1 MSTICS
7 VAELAAALPSGSSVA
22 IGGFQLNRVPMAML
36 AEIVRAG
43 IGELRVVSVPNP
55 LALDL
60 LVAHGRVRAAEGG
73 FIGFQYEDGFV
84 MPLSLRRALQEGGID
99 YRERDVLDTI
109 TELRRAAEGAA
120 PGPDFALIH
129 AQAADEAGNL
139 RIDDPHADLLLAA
152 ASGSVLATAERIV
165 PRLESPTIAGD
176 RVAALAEC
184 PGGAAPTGCVGRY
197 RRDPDA
203 LRAYLQAAPADLL
216 SILGDA
222 RERAGAAPASSPVA
236 RPRPLAG
243 GRRAHSRAPS
253 DAREAGSARVAA
265 PERRPAR
272 GSIAEPGEAGGGS
285 AGHGPGT
292 DPAEEPA
299 PEKRGTEA
307 ADLFV
312 VLMARQVRDGDTVVT
327 GLASALPM
335 LAIELARRTH
345 APRLR
350 YINCVG
356 AVDPRLRT
364 ALPVSVDA
372 ELLADC
378 AATIT
383 LPELFDLAAAGG
395 IDTMFFGAAQID
407 AGGAINL
414 TRIGRRDAEPVKLP
428 GPAGSPSM
436 RSLVR
441 RALITVPRQSRR
453 TLVAEVDVPTSVPSP
468 TNLETV
474 VITDLAIWAL
484 AGGALQPRSLHPGV
498 SGARLA
504 EATGFGFTPAACP
517 TTMPPRQAEL
527 NALAGLDPDGLRHR
541 LFDKRSGGRAA
552 VRQARS
558 APSRPPSPA
567 TGAPPETR
575 PSATEATGAPPETR
589 PSATEATGAL
599 PETRPSATERI
610 THER

>member
-1 MSTICS
+1 MSPICS

-84 MPLSLRRALQEGGID
+84 MPASLRLALQDGGLD

-109 TELRRAAEGAA
+109 TALRRAAEGAA

-129 AQAADEAGNL
+129 AQAADGAGNL
-139 RIDDPHADLLLAA
+139 RLDDPHADLLLAA
-152 ASGSVLATAERIV
+152 ASRSVLATAERIV
-165 PRLESPTIAGD
+165 PRLESPTIAGE

-222 RERAGAAPASSPVA
+222 RGRAAASPLSSATAPLRATAGTTRLQLARLDAAATGAADAGTVAAGGAAAA
-236 RPRPLAG
+236 RPA
-243 GRRAHSRAPS
+243 
-253 DAREAGSARVAA
+253 
-265 PERRPAR
+265 
-272 GSIAEPGEAGGGS
+272 
-285 AGHGPGT
+285 
-292 DPAEEPA
+292 PA
-299 PEKRGTEA
+299 PAAGLGGTAA

-414 TRIGRRDAEPVKLP
+414 TRIGRRDAKTVKLP

-453 TLVAEVDVPTSVPSP
+453 TFVAEVDVPTSVPSP

-484 AGGALQPRSLHPGV
+484 EGGALQPRSLHPGV

-504 EATGFGFTPAACP
+504 EATGFGFAPASFP

-527 NALAGLDPDGLRHR
+527 DALAELDPDGLRHR
-541 LFDKRSGGRAA
+541 LFDKKPGGRAA

-567 TGAPPETR
+567 TAAPPETR
-575 PSATEATGAPPETR
+575 A
-589 PSATEATGAL
+589 
-599 PETRPSATERI
+599 SATERI

>member
-22 IGGFQLNRVPMAML
+22 IGGFQLNRVPMALL

-84 MPLSLRRALQEGGID
+84 MPASLRRALQDGGLD

-109 TELRRAAEGAA
+109 TALRRAAEGAA

-152 ASGSVLATAERIV
+152 ASRSVLATAERIV
-165 PRLESPTIAGD
+165 PRLEGPTIAGD

-184 PGGAAPTGCVGRY
+184 PGGAAPTGCAGRY

-222 RERAGAAPASSPVA
+222 RERAAATPLSSATAPVRATAGTTRLQLA
-236 RPRPLAG
+236 RL
-243 GRRAHSRAPS
+243 
-253 DAREAGSARVAA
+253 DAEATGD
-265 PERRPAR
+265 
-272 GSIAEPGEAGGGS
+272 
-285 AGHGPGT
+285 T
-292 DPAEEPA
+292 DA
-299 PEKRGTEA
+299 GTEA
-307 ADLFV
+307 AGGAAAARPAPAPAAGLGGTETADLFV

-364 ALPVSVDA
+364 AWPVSVDA

-378 AATIT
+378 AATIP
-383 LPELFDLAAAGG
+383 LPELFDLGVAGR

-414 TRIGRRDAEPVKLP
+414 TRIGRRDAKTVKLP

-453 TLVAEVDVPTSVPSP
+453 TFVAEVDVPTSVPSP

-484 AGGALQPRSLHPGV
+484 EGGALQPRSLHPGV
-498 SGARLA
+498 TGARLA
-504 EATGFGFTPAACP
+504 EATGFGFAPASFP
-517 TTMPPRQAEL
+517 TTMPPRRAEL
-527 NALAGLDPDGLRHR
+527 DALAGLDPDGLRHR
-541 LFDKRSGGRAA
+541 LFDKKPGGRAA
-552 VRQARS
+552 AGQARP
-558 APSRPPSPA
+558 APSRPPSAP
-567 TGAPPETR
+567 TGAPPESR
-575 PSATEATGAPPETR
+575 ASATEASGAPPESR
-589 PSATEATGAL
+589 ASATETSGAP
-599 PETRPSATERI
+599 PESRASATERI